1 MNKEKIQKINQLIKK
16 NKIEVIDLK
25 ATDLVGRLQHLSLP
39 MRNGILRRSEA
50 LQSFK

>member
-1 MNKEKIQKINQLIKK
+1 MQRELIQKTNQFIKK

-39 MRNGILRRSEA
+39 VGKGIIERLIKERIH
-50 LQSFK
+50 